1 MTYYAYYS
9 AHKVIL
15 YQRFKFKLSLFK
27 KFGVS
32 NSQSLRIGSTNVI
45 NWIVYSRVKESNH
58 HCFVSKKLR
67 LYIYK
72 LVRTA
77 LTFSVPKK
85 KPKILSSPLN
95 PITEISLDSKDPKNF
110 KIKKENK
117 KKKKKE
123 EALTISF
130 VSR

>member
-1 MTYYAYYS
+1 M
-9 AHKVIL
+9 
-15 YQRFKFKLSLFK
+15 
-27 KFGVS
+27 
-32 NSQSLRIGSTNVI
+32 
-45 NWIVYSRVKESNH
+45 YSRVKESNH

-85 KPKILSSPLN
+85 KPKILSSPFN

-117 KKKKKE
+117 KRIMKE

-130 VSR
+130 VSI